1 MGIKVKASVFL
12 GRRGYMG
19 IVRGSL
25 GGRTIWIE
33 RTGIVRRDIMS
44 AYTDAQISAASAR
57 V

>member
-1 MGIKVKASVFL
+1 MAIKVKASVFL

-44 AYTDAQISAASAR
+44 AYTDAQIVAAG
-57 V
+57 VQG